1 MLEIIPAI
9 DLMGGQAV
17 RLKKGDFATKEKVA
31 EDPVVAARAFAD
43 AGARRIHIVDLDG
56 ARTGSPE
63 NHGVIAQILRAV
75 DVPVQVGGGLRTV
88 ERVQAI
94 LELGA
99 ARAVV
104 GTSAANNP
112 DAIAAILTSFGEFV
126 IVGADMHYGFVATHG
141 WKETSGERVEE
152 FGRRMVSLG
161 ARRFLFTDVSRD
173 GLLSGVN
180 HEATARFAEAVGAP
194 ALASGGVAGLA
205 DIENLVKVQP
215 RGVEGVI
222 IGKALYAGRLNLS
235 DALALAAGE
244 LQ

>member
-9 DLMGGQAV
+9 DLMAGQAV

-31 EDPVVAARAFAD
+31 EDPVATARAFAE
-43 AGARRIHIVDLDG
+43 AGAPRIHIVDLDG

-63 NHGVIAQILRAV
+63 NHGVIAEILKAV

-88 ERVQAI
+88 ERVRAI

-104 GTSAANNP
+104 GTSAANDP
-112 DAIAAILTSFGEFV
+112 EAIAAILGELGEFV
-126 IVGADMHYGFVATHG
+126 IVGADMHDGFVATHG
-141 WKETSGERVEE
+141 WKETSGERVED

-173 GLLSGVN
+173 GLLEGVN
-180 HEATARFAEAVGAP
+180 HEATAAFAEAVGAP
-194 ALASGGVAGLA
+194 ALASGGVAGIA
-205 DIENLVKVQP
+205 DIENLVEVQP

-222 IGKALYAGRLNLS
+222 IGKALYAGRLKLL
-235 DALALAAGE
+235 DALRIAAAV
-244 LQ
+244 